1 VIQNQDSMNF
11 KLVEKF
17 SLVLIL
23 LLCHFSNVFSDG
35 TVIIS
40 NIVNNE
46 FVDMNINRKLSL
58 KYRLNSETSERK

>member
-1 VIQNQDSMNF
+1 MNF

-23 LLCHFSNVFSDG
+23 LLCNFPNVFSEE

-46 FVDMNINRKLSL
+46 FVGVNINRKLSL
-58 KYRLNSETSERK
+58 KYRLNSETSERKQKYNSY